1 MGRILGV
8 AWARTCVRV
17 CVCGGGGV
25 LAMPPAVLRHAN
37 INGNENL
44 SLEEF
49 VKPLQLGTSH

>member
-17 CVCGGGGV
+17 CVGGGV